1 MRKIISA
8 ILLTLALLTFNNCS
22 NDSEINNN
30 NSELS
35 TKFSSYLLEY
45 NDDSYLQSKTTLY
58 SQLDHSSN
66 YENSIFKFITK
77 DENFD
82 ENDTTIYS
90 SVCGYDKH
98 NQFDKD
104 FMENVI
110 SDFEGLSA
118 SDFFSKMDYLEDFV
132 KIEITDSLH
141 KDYLL
146 SSIEEFK
153 WIKYSVN
160 EILITANGFD
170 SCFDSCMED
179 EIEAQLG
186 SGNPVKWAQFL
197 ISAAETVA
205 YWVGSCTWDC
215 W

>member
-1 MRKIISA
+1 
-8 ILLTLALLTFNNCS
+8 
-22 NDSEINNN
+22 
-30 NSELS
+30 
-35 TKFSSYLLEY
+35 Y
-45 NDDSYLQSKTTLY
+45 N
-58 SQLDHSSN
+58 QLDHSSN

-77 DENFD
+77 DEGFD
-82 ENDTTIYS
+82 ENDTIIYS

-98 NQFDKD
+98 NQFDKE
-104 FMENVI
+104 FIESLI
-110 SDFEGLSA
+110 IDFENLSA

-132 KIEITDSLH
+132 KIEINDSLQ
-141 KDYLL
+141 KNYLL

-160 EILITANGFD
+160 EMSITANNFD

-205 YWVGSCTWDC
+205 YWAGSCTWDC